1 MSLKQKRKPRRKQKA
16 AKTAAEPVRLA
27 VRQTGRRRRRQTF
40 TVVVYRKKRI
50 KRVVLYAGGGVFVF
64 TVPAGVEV
72 SGRVRKRWAVGG
84 AEAYSARIRAADAAK
99 LIDMYA
105 HEAACRK
112 ITILDPVYRA
122 AALQGY
128 KVHDNELYVKLWL
141 ERELGEPLFHIGD
154 PRERELGTCIKGF
167 THSFGIWRMVTP
179 PWCASC

>member
-1 MSLKQKRKPRRKQKA
+1 MQKA
-16 AKTAAEPVRLA
+16 VKTAATEPIKPA
-27 VRQTGRRRRRQTF
+27 VRQAGRRRRRQTF

-50 KRVVLYAGGGVFVF
+50 RRVVLYASDGVFVF
-64 TVPAGVEV
+64 TVPARVEIN
-72 SGRVRKRWAVGG
+72 GRVRKRWAIGG
-84 AEAYSARIRAADAAK
+84 TEAYSARVRAADVAK

-105 HEAACRK
+105 HDAACRR
-112 ITILDPVYRA
+112 ITVLDPVYRA

-128 KVHDNELYVKLWL
+128 KVHSNKLYVELWL
-141 ERELGEPLFHIGD
+141 SAPLGEPLFSIGD